1 VQASDRTRLEL
12 AQTREQLRIIDL
24 RIEASGAMTRADA
37 EEKIWTLLHLNAV
50 YGWLREDLAL
60 NRPEPV
66 ARFLREEKK
75 AKAAARKLAKA
86 KKTAARPRA

>member
-24 RIEASGAMTRADA
+24 RIEANGGMTRADG

-60 NRPEPV
+60 HRPEAV
-66 ARFLREEKK
+66 VRFLREEKK
-75 AKAAARKLAKA
+75 AKAEARKLAKA
-86 KKTAARPRA
+86 EKAAARRKA